1 MIPNREQKR
10 EANLD
15 DGEKRNTWLD
25 GGECMDWQEVRRT
38 SNAGSTVK
46 KAQKHSKGPVKKKK
60 TNKTRKWMVVL
71 FITVM
76 LISIAVICATIS
88 YDYVMKNYLAAATQ
102 QEIVIDESKAV
113 EFVVERGASTSQ
125 IAAKLKEQNLIKN
138 ETAFKL
144 LSKINGYDGTYKSGT
159 HIVSSDLSY
168 DEMMRVLSSSPETR
182 KVTIPEGKTFTQ
194 IVDILYNNG
203 IIKDKTQFIETANT
217 ADFDYDF
224 LKNLP
229 QRQYRLEGYLFPDTY
244 EFDYNASDREVI
256 SKMLDNFDKKFKTRY
271 REMIA
276 NLPVE
281 MDMDKVVIMASII
294 EREAKD
300 PDDRHIIAGILYNR
314 LKSKDSYL
322 RKLQVDAAIQY
333 ILLKNTGSY
342 KERLLYEDL
351 EIDDP
356 YNTYLYEG
364 LPPGPICCP
373 GEASIKAAVNPDD
386 TPYYYYVAKND
397 GSGGHAFAKTYNEHQ
412 ANIKKYSQR

>member
-1 MIPNREQKR
+1 
-10 EANLD
+10 
-15 DGEKRNTWLD
+15 
-25 GGECMDWQEVRRT
+25 MDWQEVRKPDNT
-38 SNAGSTVK
+38 KSTVK
-46 KAQKHSKGPVKKKK
+46 KTQKHGSSPVKKKK

-71 FITVM
+71 FVAVI

-88 YDYVMKNYLAAATQ
+88 YDYVMKNYLAESTQ
-102 QEIVIDESKAV
+102 QEIVVDESKAV
-113 EFVVERGASTSQ
+113 EFIIERGASTSQ

-138 ETAFKL
+138 ETVFKL

-159 HIVSSDLSY
+159 HLVSSDLSY
-168 DEMMRVLSSSPETR
+168 DEMMRVLSSNPATR

-194 IVDILYNNG
+194 IVDILYNNK
-203 IIKDKTQFIETANT
+203 IIKDKAKFIETANT

-229 QRQYRLEGYLFPDTY
+229 ERKYRLEGYLFPDTY
-244 EFDYNASDREVI
+244 EYDYNASDREIIV
-256 SKMLDNFDKKFKTRY
+256 KMLDNFDKKFKTKY
-271 REMIA
+271 RDMIA

-300 PDDRHIIAGILYNR
+300 PDDRHIIAGVLYNR
-314 LKSKDSYL
+314 LKSKDASL
-322 RKLQVDAAIQY
+322 RKLQVDASIQY
-333 ILLKNTGSY
+333 ILLKTTGSY

-351 EIDDP
+351 EVDDP

-397 GSGGHAFAKTYNEHQ
+397 GSGGHAFAKTYKEHQ

>member
-1 MIPNREQKR
+1 
-10 EANLD
+10 
-15 DGEKRNTWLD
+15 
-25 GGECMDWQEVRRT
+25 MDWQEVRKPDNT
-38 SNAGSTVK
+38 KSTVK
-46 KAQKHSKGPVKKKK
+46 KTQKHGSNPVKKKK
-60 TNKTRKWMVVL
+60 PNKTRKWMVVL
-71 FITVM
+71 FVAVI

-88 YDYVMKNYLAAATQ
+88 YDYVMKNYLAESTQ
-102 QEIVIDESKAV
+102 QEIVVDESKAV
-113 EFVVERGASTSQ
+113 EFIIERGASTSQ

-138 ETAFKL
+138 ETVFKL

-159 HIVSSDLSY
+159 HLVSSDLSY
-168 DEMMRVLSSSPETR
+168 DEMMRVLSSNPATR

-194 IVDILYNNG
+194 IVDILYSNK
-203 IIKDKTQFIETANT
+203 IIKDKAKFIETANT

-229 QRQYRLEGYLFPDTY
+229 ERKYRLEGYLFPDTY
-244 EFDYNASDREVI
+244 EYDYNASDREIIV
-256 SKMLDNFDKKFKTRY
+256 KMLDNFDKKFKAKY

-300 PDDRHIIAGILYNR
+300 PDDRHIIAGVLYNR
-314 LKSKDSYL
+314 LKSKDASL
-322 RKLQVDAAIQY
+322 RKLQVDASIQY

-342 KERLLYEDL
+342 KERVLYEDL
-351 EIDDP
+351 EVDDP

-397 GSGGHAFAKTYNEHQ
+397 GSGGHAFAKTYKEHQ